1 MSEALTPHLT
11 RLQYVRGYLNSLQDE
26 QNNINYNF
34 EANQTF
40 QSSGETLGMALDES
54 RTLSGVPTRQL
65 QPMVAL
71 KWKPYVHNS
80 ITASLSLSHEEL
92 AFAYSA
98 FDLLIPALRKEYPD
112 QTMIEA
118 IMFKG
123 FISGQLQKAKT
134 LQPYDGSRSAA
145 PQVQYPPGQEGSN
158 NIATQ
163 TEDDNP
169 LHYRAEKDNQAT
181 KADEAKENGKALSPE
196 NNFNFGGKRRDVS
209 PNPQTIRRSQQA
221 INKERTT
228 SALSQIT
235 EDSFLTAK
243 NATKSVASKK
253 SFRRA
258 GRNLRP

>member
-80 ITASLSLSHEEL
+80 ITASLSLTHEEL

-158 NIATQ
+158 DIGTQ
-163 TEDDNP
+163 TGDNP
-169 LHYRAEKDNQAT
+169 LHEEAEKSAAT
-181 KADEAKENGKALSPE
+181 AADRAKESEKPLQPK
-196 NNFNFGGKRRDVS
+196 NFPFGGKGRATS
-209 PNPQTIRRSQQA
+209 PQTTRRSQQA
-221 INKERTT
+221 LNKERAK
-228 SALSQIT
+228 SALSQQ
-235 EDSFLTAK
+235 SFETAK
-243 NATKSVASKK
+243 SGVSRAVS
-253 SFRRA
+253 SFRKA
-258 GRNLRP
+258 GRK

>member
-34 EANQTF
+34 EANQTY

-54 RTLSGVPTRQL
+54 RTLSNVPTRQL
-65 QPMVAL
+65 QPMVGL

-80 ITASLSLSHEEL
+80 VTASLSLSHEEL

-98 FDLLIPALRKEYPD
+98 FDLLIPALRKEYPN
-112 QTMIEA
+112 QAMIEP

-145 PQVQYPPGQEGSN
+145 PQVQYPPGQEGGN
-158 NIATQ
+158 NIGTQ
-163 TEDDNP
+163 THGNE
-169 LHYRAEKDNQAT
+169 LLEQAENKNEAV
-181 KADEAKENGKALSPE
+181 KADQAKESKRALSPSG
-196 NNFNFGGKRRDVS
+196 FGGRFDTETGRFRS
-209 PNPQTIRRSQQA
+209 PQSTRRSQQA
-221 INKERTT
+221 INKEKEQRAK
-228 SALSQIT
+228 SSLSQLT

-243 NATKSVASKK
+243 KSAASN
-253 SFRRA
+253 FRKA
-258 GRNLRP
+258 GRK

>member
-112 QTMIEA
+112 QAMIEA

-145 PQVQYPPGQEGSN
+145 PQVQYPPGQEGSTN
-158 NIATQ
+158 MATQ
-163 TEDDNP
+163 TDDNP
-169 LHYRAEKDNQAT
+169 LLYHAEKANQAT
-181 KADEAKENGKALSPE
+181 KADEAKESGKPLQPE
-196 NNFNFGGKRRDVS
+196 IFPFGGKGRATS
-209 PNPQTIRRSQQA
+209 PQTTRTRRSQNA
-221 INKERTT
+221 LNKERRAS
-228 SALSQIT
+228 SAISELSKVT
-235 EDSFLTAK
+235 ADSFLS
-243 NATKSVASKK
+243 ATSGK
-253 SFRRA
+253 SFFRKA